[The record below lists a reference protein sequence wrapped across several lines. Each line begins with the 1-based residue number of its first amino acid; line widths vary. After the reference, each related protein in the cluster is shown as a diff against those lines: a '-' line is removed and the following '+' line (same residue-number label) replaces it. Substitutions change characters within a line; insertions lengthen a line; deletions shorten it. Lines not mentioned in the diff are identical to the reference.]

1 MNFRIISRNVGFA
14 LLVSALFMFLSV
26 LVSLANGHDSALAA
40 LSISFAI
47 TFTIGIFPFIFVRKN
62 PEISMT
68 DGYMIIFLSWML
80 SFICGMLPYLL
91 WGGPF
96 TAVNAWFESVSGFT
110 TTGGTILDSVEDLPK
125 SLLFWRSSTHFIGG
139 LGVVVF
145 LLLMIPQSSAMRLR
159 LANMELSSL
168 SKENY
173 ATRANKIVY
182 IFAYVYLAMNV
193 VAFFAYWAA
202 GMTPFDAINHSMSVC
217 STGGFS
223 TKNTSIAAFDS
234 LPITFITM
242 FFMLVSSLNFGML
255 FMVFATMSLRP
266 LNNPIFRFY
275 IAYLFFATLICA
287 IGLCAGG
294 VSNNWADA
302 ALQSSFHV
310 ISYASTTGFAISDN
324 LNWPLMAN
332 VMLLVAGVVCG
343 MAGST
348 TGGVKA
354 DRLLIMLKA
363 IKKVVVKSISPNVV
377 YEVKIGKKQLRDDDV
392 YPHVLY
398 IGVFMMMFLVSVVL
412 CLIFGAHPDNA
423 FAGPISCLAN
433 VGPNIGKASNF
444 GSYNFECAMVK
455 IVYTIDMFM
464 GRIEIYPILAVI
476 HTIFRRRR
484 QF

>member
-1 MNFRIISRNVGFA
+1 MNFKVISRNVGFA
-14 LLVSALFMFLSV
+14 LLVSALFMFISV

-47 TFTIGIFPFIFVRKN
+47 TFTVGIFPFIFVRKTS
-62 PEISMT
+62 EISMT
-68 DGYMIIFLSWML
+68 DGYMIIFLSWLL

-96 TAVNAWFESVSGFT
+96 SAVNAWFESVAGFT
-110 TTGGTILDSVEDLPK
+110 TTGCTILDCVEDLPK

-159 LANMELSSL
+159 LSNMELSSI

-173 ATRANKIVY
+173 AAGTNKIVY
-182 IFAYVYLAMNV
+182 LFAYVYLVMNV
-193 VAFFAYWAA
+193 LAFLTYWVL
-202 GMTPFDAINHSMSVC
+202 GMSAFEAVNHAFSVC
-217 STGGFS
+217 STGGFG
-223 TKNTSIAAFDS
+223 TRNTSLAAFDS
-234 LPITFITM
+234 LPITIATM
-242 FFMLVSSLNFGML
+242 VFMLAASLHFGML
-255 FMVFATMSLRP
+255 FMVFAARSLKP
-266 LNNPIFRFY
+266 LRNPVFRFY
-275 IAYLFFATLICA
+275 IFSLLVATVICG
-287 IGLCAGG
+287 IGLKVGG
-294 VSNNWADA
+294 ISKDWADA

-324 LNWPLMAN
+324 ADWPLMVN
-332 VMLLVAGVVCG
+332 VVLLVSGVVCG

-348 TGGVKA
+348 TGGVKT

-363 IKKVVVKSISPNVV
+363 IKKVVIKSVNPNVI
-377 YEVKIGKKQLRDDDV
+377 YEVKLGRKQLREDDV

-398 IGVFMMMFLVSVVL
+398 IGVFTMMFLVSVVL
-412 CLIFGAHPDNA
+412 CLIFGSDPDNA

-433 VGPNIGKASNF
+433 VGPNIGRESHF
-444 GSYNFECAMVK
+444 GSYNFECAIVK
-455 IVYTIDMFM
+455 IIYTIDMFM

-476 HTIFRRRR
+476 HIIFRKRR

>member
-1 MNFRIISRNVGFA
+1 MNFKIISRNVGFA

-26 LVSLANGHDSALAA
+26 IVSLANGHDSALAA

-47 TFTIGIFPFIFVRKN
+47 TFTVGIFPFIFVRKT
-62 PEISMT
+62 PEVSMT
-68 DGYMIIFLSWML
+68 DGYMIIFLSWLL
-80 SFICGMLPYLL
+80 SFVCGMLPYLL

-96 TAVNAWFESVSGFT
+96 TAVNAWFESVAGFT
-110 TTGGTILDSVEDLPK
+110 TTGCTILECVEDLPK

-139 LGVVVF
+139 LGVIVF

-159 LANMELSSL
+159 LSNMELSSL

-173 ATRANKIVY
+173 AARTNKIVY
-182 IFAYVYLAMNV
+182 IFAYVYLVMNV
-193 VAFFAYWAA
+193 LAFFAYWAA
-202 GMTPFDAINHSMSVC
+202 GMSPFDAINHAFSVC
-217 STGGFS
+217 STGGFG
-223 TKNTSIAAFDS
+223 TKNTSIEAFHS
-234 LPITFITM
+234 MPITLITM
-242 FFMLVSSLNFGML
+242 VFMLAASLHFCMI

-266 LNNPIFRFY
+266 LGNPIFRFY
-275 IAYLFFATLICA
+275 MGSLVLATIVCGISLRVNGICA
-287 IGLCAGG
+287 D
-294 VSNNWADA
+294 WADA

-324 LNWPLMAN
+324 ADWPLIVN
-332 VMLLVAGVVCG
+332 VILLVAGVVCG

-348 TGGVKA
+348 TGGVKT
-354 DRLLIMLKA
+354 DRLLIVLKA
-363 IKKVVVKSISPNVV
+363 IKKVVVKTVSPNVV
-377 YEVKIGKKQLRDDDV
+377 YEVKIGKKQLREDDV

-398 IGVFMMMFLVSVVL
+398 IGVFMMMFLISVML
-412 CLIFGAHPDNA
+412 CLIFGANPDNA

-433 VGPNIGKASNF
+433 VGPNVGRASNF
-444 GSYNFECAMVK
+444 GSYNFECVMVK

-476 HTIFRRRR
+476 HIIFRKRR